1 MNKTLMKKSKEI
13 KIIESKLLNEQ
24 YILEFDSNGSELE
37 SPLDDDFDDLYQYS
51 FFQKRIYRSSRNI
64 IILESIDLY
73 PNTIYNLD
81 ELIKDYF
88 LNDDLAKTIN
98 NNLYETINYL
108 NKNEN
113 CILKIYWLFSDPIC
127 FCLIDDKE
135 LFNRIITNDNEYII
149 HSINKYIKDA
159 IYKNDQPKQFEEAQ
173 VLDGIYRKYKNND
186 IENGGNNE

>member
-1 MNKTLMKKSKEI
+1 MEELKVI
-13 KIIESKLLNEQ
+13 KSKLLNEQ

-37 SPLDDDFDDLYQYS
+37 SPLDDDFDGLYQYS

-64 IILESIDLY
+64 ILLESSDLY

-88 LNDDLAKTIN
+88 LNDDLAKTTN
-98 NNLYETINYL
+98 NNLYEAIDYL

-135 LFNRIITNDNEYII
+135 LFNCIITNDNQYKI

-159 IYKNDQPKQFEEAQ
+159 VYKNNQPKQFDEAQ
-173 VLDGIYRKYKNND
+173 VVNGVYTKYNANSV
-186 IENGGNNE
+186 